1 MALPTTQGRNTWED
15 ASWAT
20 DREITRPLESSP
32 FSSMTMSLS
41 AVCVPWVSSRSVM
54 TASAPLPQTILVYRL
69 VESTPRICTVSI
81 WMEAPSSRY
90 TMVWG
95 FMTFSPLPSPS
106 A

>member
-1 MALPTTQGRNTWED
+1 
-15 ASWAT
+15 
-20 DREITRPLESSP
+20 
-32 FSSMTMSLS
+32 
-41 AVCVPWVSSRSVM
+41 M

-90 TMVWG
+90 TRVWG
-95 FMTFSPLPSPS
+95 FMIFSPLPSPS